1 MSDSEIEI
9 LQRESAALRAE
20 LEQLKQDREHEVA
33 VLNDLIQISTQLNST
48 LKLSE
53 LLQLIMNS
61 AKRLI
66 RADACSVALRDEE
79 TGELVFAMA
88 VGAKSEGVREQRVPA
103 GQGIAGRVVQSG
115 EPLIVNS
122 VKDDPQFY
130 RRIDESTGFET
141 RNILAVPLKVRDRP
155 IGVVEII
162 NSQGREIFD
171 QRDLKLAEAFTSQA
185 AVAVDNANLY
195 QKLAEGLVTS
205 RMSYRL

>member
-1 MSDSEIEI
+1 MSDNEIET
-9 LQRESAALRAE
+9 LRREAAALRAE
-20 LEQLKQDREHEVA
+20 LDQLKRDREHEVA
-33 VLNDLIQISTQLNST
+33 VLSELIQISTQLSST

-66 RADACSVALRDEE
+66 RAEACSVALRDEE
-79 TGELVFAMA
+79 TGELVFQMA
-88 VGAKSEGVREQRVPA
+88 VGAKSENVREKRVPA
-103 GQGIAGRVVQSG
+103 GRGIAGRVVESG
-115 EPLIVNS
+115 RPLIVNS

-130 RRIDESTGFET
+130 RQIDESTGLET

-155 IGVVEII
+155 IGVVEMI
-162 NSQGREIFD
+162 NSQGREAFD
-171 QRDLKLAEAFTSQA
+171 ERDLTLAEAFTSQA

>member
-1 MSDSEIEI
+1 MSESEIDT
-9 LQRESAALRAE
+9 LRRELAALRAE
-20 LEQLKQDREHEVA
+20 IDRLKQDREHEVA
-33 VLNDLIQISTQLNST
+33 VLNDLIQISTQLSST

-79 TGELVFAMA
+79 TDELVFAMA
-88 VGAKSEGVREQRVPA
+88 VGAKSEDVREQRVPA
-103 GQGIAGRVVQSG
+103 GRGIAGRVVQSG
-115 EPLIVNS
+115 QPLIVNS

-130 RRIDESTGFET
+130 RQIDESTGFET

-162 NSQGREIFD
+162 NSQGRDTFD
-171 QRDLKLAEAFTSQA
+171 ERDLKLAEAFTSQA